1 MMKLKDKHSWI
12 DDDKSQT
19 YFELI
24 GDAASRFDN
33 ILFIASRSYAHEL
46 CFITIYF
53 EGSIYVTVQ
62 EASGDQP
69 LLDVNFPDISRT
81 GDGVTLALYD
91 DDGKG
96 NNGPWM
102 KLSVWQVQ
110 TADQNDKPDSHS
122 EEVYVSE
129 VEAAEPLSKD
139 LSSDCYVQ
147 AYIILKGETDVREVM
162 FRFGNWCYDG
172 NVKLIPKLSLADIP
186 FVIPAV
192 RVQQNKLDFVSEI
205 TSLPSSSPFA
215 AAMEHAAQRQPS
227 MQAQAVDSEEYL
239 RNADLHWIEDENID
253 TFFEFTCTND
263 GNGALESVDLL
274 AIKSYDPNGI
284 ISISIYF
291 GGNWYLVLDEGG
303 GEDFPLLDSKFP
315 DLSRKSLVHNIQSFP
330 DGIDGWPQLRELSI
344 CCSNDSRDTEH
355 EQLTTTAKDQSNND
369 EVPNVSKLE
378 SKLENICSGDD
389 SGSTAW
395 YADGKP
401 VEKDCEDFEASCTG
415 ENEAK
420 PSIGEVVA
428 SGSDTLDDEGDIYAQ
443 LDRLDQQL
451 NNEIEGLK
459 ELGVLEDDK
468 K

>member
-69 LLDVNFPDISRT
+69 LLDLNFPDISGT

-110 TADQNDKPDSHS
+110 TAGQDDKPVSRS
-122 EEVYVSE
+122 EEVDVSE

-239 RNADLHWIEDENID
+239 RNLISTGQQLHWIEDENID

-315 DLSRKSLVHNIQSFP
+315 DLSRKSVGLNIQSFP

-344 CCSNDSRDTEH
+344 CGSKGNDSRDTEH
-355 EQLTTTAKDQSNND
+355 KSTTIAEDPSNKDEAQHASR
-369 EVPNVSKLE
+369 LE
-378 SKLENICSGDD
+378 SKLENIGSGDD

-395 YADGKP
+395 DADGKP
-401 VEKDCEDFEASCTG
+401 VEKDCEAFAASSTG
-415 ENEAK
+415 EDEAK
-420 PSIGEVVA
+420 PSTDEVVV
-428 SGSDTLDDEGDIYAQ
+428 
-443 LDRLDQQL
+443 QQV
-451 NNEIEGLK
+451 K
-459 ELGVLEDDK
+459 VVL
-468 K
+468 